1 MAGRFDFLNAPRDNG
16 PSELAG
22 LDGLSMMDESFQ
34 VPNVKEPMTFLQDTF
49 SQTDAP
55 KAIEFAHGTTTLGF
69 AFQGGVVIAV
79 DSRATRGP
87 QISSQ
92 SVKKVIEI
100 NPYLLG
106 TMAGGAAD
114 CAFWERRLGIIAR
127 LHELQ
132 NKERISV
139 AAASKTLQNILYSY
153 RGYGLSVG
161 TMIAGWDQTGPNIHY
176 VDSDGSRVKG
186 NLFSV
191 GSGST
196 YAYGILDSEYRY
208 DLSVE
213 DALELGRRAIWHAT
227 HRDAMS
233 GGTINVYHVQEDGW
247 KKISADDMNDLYYE
261 RYSLEEKAPPPK
273 K

>member
-1 MAGRFDFLNAPRDNG
+1 MELDFLNPT
-16 PSELAG
+16 PSRRATEMGNVHTEGFL
-22 LDGLSMMDESFQ
+22 DESFQ
-34 VPNVKEPMTFLQDTF
+34 VPVVKNPTTFLQDTF
-49 SQTDAP
+49 AQENAP

-69 AFQGGVVIAV
+69 VFQHGVVIAV
-79 DSRATRGP
+79 DSRATRGAH
-87 QISSQ
+87 IASQ

-114 CAFWERRLGIIAR
+114 CAFWERRLGTIAR

-139 AAASKTLQNILYSY
+139 SAASKTLQNIMYSY
-153 RGYGLSVG
+153 RGYGLSIG
-161 TMIAGWDQTGPNIHY
+161 TMIAGWDKTGPNLHY
-176 VDSDGSRVKG
+176 VDSDASRIKG
-186 NLFSV
+186 KMFSV

-208 DLSVE
+208 DLEVDE
-213 DALELGRRAIWHAT
+213 ALELGRRAIWHAT

-247 KKISADDMNDLYYE
+247 RKISADDMNDLYWDKY
-261 RYSLEEKAPPPK
+261 RDQPKVPPPQH
-273 K
+273 